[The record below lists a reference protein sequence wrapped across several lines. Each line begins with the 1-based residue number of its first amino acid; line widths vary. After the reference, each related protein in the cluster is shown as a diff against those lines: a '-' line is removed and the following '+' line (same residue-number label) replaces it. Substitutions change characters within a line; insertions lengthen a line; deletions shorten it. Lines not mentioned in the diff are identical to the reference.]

1 MGDVIQVVETMEGWY
16 KGILIET
23 KEIGLFPASFFRVK
37 PSEDGKDPIMREL
50 HSVFREWGDLLKKL
64 YLVCCPVSAPNPT
77 QQRRCTSDTPISGPE
92 DEGLQ
97 HTL

>member
-1 MGDVIQVVETMEGWY
+1 MEGWY

-23 KEIGLFPASFFRVK
+23 KETGLFPASFFRVK

-64 YLVCCPVSAPNPT
+64 YLVCCSVSAPDQHDNPGA
-77 QQRRCTSDTPISGPE
+77 SDTSTLSGSE

-97 HTL
+97 HSL